1 MRGVGPEAV
10 VLNEFLKNMRV
21 RIYEEELKLVKHG
34 FAVTATLL
42 RDSLMNKVELVKE
55 ETILGI
61 FKKHNE
67 LQYQQIGIGVSKGT
81 YANSKQGLDYHVAC
95 CPSPMLVRSTRTIH
109 VVYHVPVCVAPPK
122 RCIFLL
128 AEEFCAIYPC
138 RH

>member
-1 MRGVGPEAV
+1 MINKSSYNLSFTVRASKINKAGKAPIEVCVSLGDERVVFSTGKVVAIESWNKDKQCVRGVGPEAV

-67 LQYQQIGIGVSKGT
+67 LQYQQIGIGVSK
-81 YANSKQGLDYHVAC
+81 
-95 CPSPMLVRSTRTIH
+95 
-109 VVYHVPVCVAPPK
+109 
-122 RCIFLL
+122 
-128 AEEFCAIYPC
+128 
-138 RH
+138 